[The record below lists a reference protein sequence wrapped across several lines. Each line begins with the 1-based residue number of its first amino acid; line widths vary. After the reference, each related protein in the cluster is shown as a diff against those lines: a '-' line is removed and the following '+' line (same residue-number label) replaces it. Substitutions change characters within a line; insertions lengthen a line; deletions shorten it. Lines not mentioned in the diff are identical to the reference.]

1 MLVGF
6 KKNISRMPAGKV
18 FTTAEVMGDAKNA
31 ASANRLLVA
40 MTEAGTLRRVS
51 RGRYYKPEESEFG
64 TIPIDTREL
73 VKDLLY
79 KNGTPIA
86 YISGLN
92 AMNELGLT
100 TQVPADITIACANE
114 KKAIVRN
121 QVRIRFIKQPNAITK
136 ANIPLLRLL
145 DCMRFIK
152 KTPDNNIDGAL
163 RRLVF
168 LIGELSEEQQRKMV
182 RLATKY
188 TPQVRALLGAV
199 METYFQTI
207 PIEALRKSLNG
218 LTTYPL
224 GISTELLPNQSNWNI
239 V

>member
-6 KKNISRMPAGKV
+6 QRNIKRMPAGKV

-31 ASANRLLVA
+31 ASANRLLGMMVD
-40 MTEAGTLRRVS
+40 AGTLRRVS

-64 TIPIDTREL
+64 TIPVDTREL
-73 VKDLLY
+73 VKDLLF

-100 TQVPADITIACANE
+100 TQVPADITLACNNE
-114 KKAIVRN
+114 KKAVVRN
-121 QVRIRFIKQPNAITK
+121 QVRVRFIKQPNAITK

-152 KTPDNNIDGAL
+152 KTPDNNINGAL
-163 RRLVF
+163 QLLVF

-182 RLATKY
+182 RLAVRY
-188 TPQVRALLGAV
+188 NPQVRALLGAV
-199 METYFQTI
+199 MENSF
-207 PIEALRKSLNG
+207 PAVPVDALRKSLNG

-224 GISTELLPNQSNWNI
+224 NISCELLPNQSNWNI

>member
-6 KKNISRMPAGKV
+6 KRNIERMPAGKV
-18 FTTAEVMGDAKNA
+18 FTTADVMGDAKNA
-31 ASANRLLVA
+31 ASANRLLSM

-51 RGRYYKPEESEFG
+51 RGRYFKPETSEFG
-64 TIPIDTREL
+64 VIPIDTKEL
-73 VKDLLY
+73 VKDLLF
-79 KNGTPIA
+79 KKGTPIA

-100 TQVPADITIACANE
+100 TQVPADITIACSNE

-152 KTPDNNIDGAL
+152 KTPDNNINGAL
-163 RRLVF
+163 QRLVF
-168 LIGELSEEQQRKMV
+168 LIEELPEEEQRKMV
-182 RLATKY
+182 RLAVKY
-188 TPQVRALLGAV
+188 TPQVRTLVGAI
-199 METYFQTI
+199 MENYFPTI
-207 PIEALRKSLNG
+207 PIETLRKSLNG
-218 LTTYPL
+218 LTTYQL
-224 GISTELLPNQSNWNI
+224 NISKDLLPNQYNWNI

>member
-6 KKNISRMPAGKV
+6 QRNIKRMPAGKV

-31 ASANRLLVA
+31 ASANRLLGMMVD
-40 MTEAGTLRRVS
+40 AGTLRRVS

-64 TIPIDTREL
+64 TIPVDTREL
-73 VKDLLY
+73 VKDLLF

-92 AMNELGLT
+92 AMNEFGLT
-100 TQVPADITIACANE
+100 TQVPADITLACNNE

-121 QVRIRFIKQPNAITK
+121 QVRVRFIKQPNAITK

-152 KTPDNNIDGAL
+152 KTPDNNINGSL
-163 RRLVF
+163 QRLVF
-168 LIGELSEEQQRKMV
+168 LIGELPEEQQRKMV
-182 RLATKY
+182 RLAVRY
-188 TPQVRALLGAV
+188 NPQVRALLGAV
-199 METYFQTI
+199 MENSF
-207 PIEALRKSLNG
+207 PSVPVDALRKSLNG

-224 GISTELLPNQSNWNI
+224 NINNELLPNQSNWNI